1 MNSTQYSYW
10 HKQTQ
15 DLPLFPDIAWSKPEQ
30 RSQAGRMAIIGG
42 NKLGF
47 AAVAEN
53 YNEAL
58 KNGAGECKVILPN
71 ILKKAIPSAI
81 TDTVFISSNLSGGM
95 AKEGS
100 ADLLAASD
108 WANVLLFIGDAG
120 KNSETAMLY
129 ENLLQKTKKPAVLTR
144 DTIDLLRQ
152 NSNEL
157 VNRENTLLVL
167 SFAQLQKLFQA
178 VYYPKLLTFSMQLT
192 NLVEAL
198 HKFTITYP
206 STIAVMHN
214 NSLIIAHS
222 GEVSSTPW
230 NNPMAIWRGFVATK
244 AACYWMWNH
253 KKPFEAITTSIIAE
267 SI

>member
-1 MNSTQYSYW
+1 MNSAQHSYW
-10 HKQTQ
+10 YKQTAEK
-15 DLPLFPDIAWSKPEQ
+15 PLFPDIAWSKPEQ

-58 KNGAGECKVILPN
+58 KTGAGECKVILPDV
-71 ILKKAIPSAI
+71 LKKAIPPGI
-81 TDTVFISSNLSGGM
+81 TDTVFIASNPSGGM

-108 WANVLLFIGDAG
+108 WANMLLFIGDAG
-120 KNSETAMLY
+120 KNSETAMSY
-129 ENLLQKTKKPAVLTR
+129 EDLLQKTKKPAVITR
-144 DTIDLLRQ
+144 DSVDLLRQ
-152 NSNEL
+152 NSHEL
-157 VNRENTLLVL
+157 INRENTLLVL

-206 STIAVMHN
+206 ITIAVMHN
-214 NSLIIAHS
+214 DNFIVAHN

-230 NNPMAIWRGFVATK
+230 NNPMAIWRGSVATK
-244 AACYWMWNH
+244 AACYWIWNP
-253 KKPFEAITTSIIAE
+253 KKPFEAITASIIAE
-267 SI
+267 

>member
-1 MNSTQYSYW
+1 MNSAQYSYW
-10 HKQTQ
+10 HKQTAEE
-15 DLPLFPDIAWSKPEQ
+15 PLFPDIAWSKPEQ
-30 RSQAGRMAIIGG
+30 RSQAGRVAIIGG

-58 KNGAGECKVILPN
+58 KTGAGECRVILPDV
-71 ILKKAIPSAI
+71 LKKAIPPAI
-81 TDTVFISSNLSGGM
+81 TDAVFIPSNPSGGM
-95 AKEGS
+95 SREGG
-100 ADLLAASD
+100 ADLLAAAE
-108 WANVLLFIGDAG
+108 WANMMLFIGDAG

-129 ENLLQKTKKPAVLTR
+129 ENLLQKTNKPAVLTR
-144 DTIDLLRQ
+144 DVIDLLRQ
-152 NSNEL
+152 NSNEIIA
-157 VNRENTLLVL
+157 RENTLLVL
-167 SFAQLQKLFQA
+167 SFAQLQKLFQT

-192 NLVEAL
+192 SLIEAL

-206 STIAVMHN
+206 TNIMVMHN
-214 NSLIIAHS
+214 DNLLVASG

-230 NNPMAIWRGFVATK
+230 SNPVAIWRGFVATK

-253 KKPFEAITTSIIAE
+253 KKPFGAITTSIIAE